1 MKNNIEEIVEYI
13 KHHIPIII
21 KDDKG
26 WCNADIYLEN
36 GILIVQP
43 NFNLLFDG
51 K

>member
-1 MKNNIEEIVEYI
+1 VNIEEIVEYL

-26 WCNADIYLEN
+26 WCNANIFLEN
-36 GILIVQP
+36 GTLVVKPDYDLI
-43 NFNLLFDG
+43 FDG